1 MNQQEQLFRSRDLC
15 RNATNAERLLWR
27 QLKVKQVRGVQFR
40 RQHPIEPYIV
50 DFCAIRQ
57 RLVIELDGGQ
67 HNENAAADET
77 RTKFLESRGYRV
89 LRFWNHEVFL
99 QLEAVM
105 QVIYEALGE
114 ETDSCNVVD

>member
-1 MNQQEQLFRSRDLC
+1 MNEQEQLFRSRDLC

-89 LRFWNHEVFL
+89 LRFWNYEVFQ
-99 QLEAVM
+99 QLDAVL
-105 QVIYEALGE
+105 QVIYDSLGE
-114 ETDSCNVVD
+114 SKDAENLLD